1 MEPIIRVGN
10 FSKIYGSFRAVDN
23 ISFEVERGSTFA
35 FLGTNGAGKS
45 TTINTLCTM
54 IEKTS
59 GTLLIDGKD
68 VSTQKDTVRKSI
80 GIVFQE
86 PTLDQKMTID
96 ENLSLHCTLYGVPK
110 DEINERIHN
119 ILK

>member
-1 MEPIIRVGN
+1 
-10 FSKIYGSFRAVDN
+10 
-23 ISFEVERGSTFA
+23 
-35 FLGTNGAGKS
+35 
-45 TTINTLCTM
+45 M
-54 IEKTS
+54 IGKTS

-68 VSTQKDTVRKSI
+68 VSTQKDAVRKSI